1 MKEEIDNTVSY
12 VKVVEMI
19 QCLAE
24 QIIYNSQPKLHLLT
38 GSILLDSKMFYSSS
52 KVVKNLYSSE
62 EKYENL
68 KKKIFLLIEKA
79 PARGDLVMP
88 FIAIS
93 LKKNK
98 LNVVEEV
105 CRKKEVKGIFG
116 YCNLFLAYKHL
127 NSPYPSRD
135 DVRKSIEYLRIAVE
149 DGILEEKIY
158 GWWFTEELLSNA
170 KNYTPE
176 GIPISADI
184 IYYIS
189 TSEALNLL
197 KILES
202 YN

>member
-1 MKEEIDNTVSY
+1 M
-12 VKVVEMI
+12 
-19 QCLAE
+19 
-24 QIIYNSQPKLHLLT
+24 
-38 GSILLDSKMFYSSS
+38 
-52 KVVKNLYSSE
+52 
-62 EKYENL
+62 
-68 KKKIFLLIEKA
+68 
-79 PARGDLVMP
+79 
-88 FIAIS
+88 
-93 LKKNK
+93 
-98 LNVVEEV
+98 VEEV
-105 CRKKEVKGIFG
+105 CRKKEVEGIFG

-170 KNYTPE
+170 QNYTLE

-197 KILES
+197 KILKIIIKL
-202 YN
+202 

>member
-1 MKEEIDNTVSY
+1 MNNTESY

-52 KVVKNLYSSE
+52 EVVKKLYSSE

-79 PARGDLVMP
+79 PVRGDLIMP

-98 LNVVEEV
+98 LHVVDEICE
-105 CRKKEVKGIFG
+105 KKEVRGING
-116 YCNLFLAYKHL
+116 YCNLFFAYKHL

-135 DVRKSIEYLRIAVE
+135 DIKKSIDYLSIAVE

-158 GWWFTEELLSNA
+158 GWWSTDELLRDVQ
-170 KNYTPE
+170 NYTPE
-176 GIPISADI
+176 GIPISPNI
-184 IYYIS
+184 IFYIN

-197 KILES
+197 SILKKF
-202 YN
+202 N